1 MAEKSRDQIE
11 REIKLSLANEDDY
24 RRLIAQLPQPHIL
37 LLQSNYFFD
46 TPERLLGS
54 TKQALRLRME
64 LYADGTESAFL
75 ALKGA
80 ATQRDGVTI
89 RSEQETLIEKEL
101 AVSILRSKNIRLE
114 QLGELKDIL
123 AETQVESFGLFASF
137 TNRRVAST
145 IEIASEKLVFEV
157 DATTYSDKTTE
168 YELEI
173 ELSEVQAM
181 NQEILAAIVSTLR
194 EWNISTMSQ
203 TRSKFKRAL
212 ARQA

>member
-1 MAEKSRDQIE
+1 MAEKSRDQFE

-46 TPERLLGS
+46 TSERLLGS

-64 LYADGTESAFL
+64 LNADGTESAFL

-89 RSEQETLIEKEL
+89 RSEQETEIDLESAI
-101 AVSILRSKNIRLE
+101 SILRLKSIRLD
-114 QLGELKDIL
+114 QLGKLKDAL
-123 AETQVESFGLFASF
+123 RESPIKYLGMIASF
-137 TNRRVAST
+137 TNRRIAST
-145 IEIASEKLVFEV
+145 IEINQEKLIFEV
-157 DATTYSDKTTE
+157 DATTYSARTTE

-173 ELSEVQAM
+173 ELSEDQAK
-181 NQEILAAIVSTLR
+181 NLEIFKSIISTLR
-194 EWNISTMSQ
+194 EWNISTTSQ
-203 TRSKFKRAL
+203 TRSKFERAL
-212 ARQA
+212 ARQN

>member
-1 MAEKSRDQIE
+1 MAEKSRDQFE

-80 ATQRDGVTI
+80 AKQIDGVTI

-114 QLGELKDIL
+114 LLGKLKDIL
-123 AETQVESFGLFASF
+123 AETQVESFGLIASF

-145 IEIASEKLVFEV
+145 VETAGAKLIFEI
-157 DATTYSDKTTE
+157 DATTYSDKSTE

-173 ELSEVQAM
+173 ELSEDQAR
-181 NQEILAAIVSTLR
+181 NPEILKSIVSILK
-194 EWNISTMSQ
+194 EWNVSTTSQ
-203 TRSKFKRAL
+203 SRSKFERAL
-212 ARQA
+212 ARQE